1 MRSARARASDIHM
14 CVWRHVNSIL
24 LLRSNA
30 HYADVT
36 KDMIHFTSLSNDR
49 LLPFLVF
56 LVLFLGSHFHYVHLS
71 SLSQSEFKCEWS
83 RKCVRSCVCVQFQT
97 ESLARAQQ
105 QCTKVTFIN
114 RFDFTHQIHTQL
126 SMHRTS
132 FHFNDIRSEMCLV
145 TL

>member
-1 MRSARARASDIHM
+1 MRSARARANDIHM

-83 RKCVRSCVCVQFQT
+83 RKCVRSCVCVCSIPNRISCARTTTMYQSNVHQPIRFHSPDPYTIINASNFFSFQ
-97 ESLARAQQ
+97 
-105 QCTKVTFIN
+105 
-114 RFDFTHQIHTQL
+114 
-126 SMHRTS
+126 
-132 FHFNDIRSEMCLV
+132 
-145 TL
+145 